1 MIFNFCDSWL
11 WWSAQFFRTTPFSTV
26 TSWEFHW
33 LKYEGYIPI
42 FGLMCLWLQARY
54 HRNDRVCAWIDH
66 SSCSSWEAWVSSM
79 KAQAY
84 ETLKRQ
90 REEETLGIHG
100 NEPRSNREDRAE
112 LRYSSRP
119 PLISFMTTK
128 NWRRICI
135 SMQNFSLG
143 LDDVPAC
150 SCSPLRI
157 HYYFLTCQYDSASRT
172 TLEGVSLYQISLFKI
187 Q

>member
-1 MIFNFCDSWL
+1 
-11 WWSAQFFRTTPFSTV
+11 
-26 TSWEFHW
+26 
-33 LKYEGYIPI
+33 
-42 FGLMCLWLQARY
+42 
-54 HRNDRVCAWIDH
+54 
-66 SSCSSWEAWVSSM
+66 M
-79 KAQAY
+79 KALPDAET

-143 LDDVPAC
+143 LDDVLLQLFA
-150 SCSPLRI
+150 I
-157 HYYFLTCQYDSASRT
+157 
-172 TLEGVSLYQISLFKI
+172 ENSLLLSNLSI
-187 Q
+187 